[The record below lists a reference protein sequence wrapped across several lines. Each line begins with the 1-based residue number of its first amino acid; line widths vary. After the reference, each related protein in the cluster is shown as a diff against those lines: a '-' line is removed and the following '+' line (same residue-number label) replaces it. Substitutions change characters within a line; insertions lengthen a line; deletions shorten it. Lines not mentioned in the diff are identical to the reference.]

1 MNQSSVYIVV
11 GLAIVLIAIRY
22 IFAGKFS
29 NRVTKKVNTYHYGRK
44 DFLMSKSE
52 SDFLKILIE
61 TVSNN
66 YCVFFQVHLSAI
78 LDEKKVKGQNWDAA
92 FRHINGKSVDYV
104 ICDKFSIKP
113 LLAVELDDWSH
124 DAENRRERDLEVE
137 RILQEADLPIVRF
150 DKRNGINRDEIRR
163 QISEVLPNILQ
174 G

>member
-1 MNQSSVYIVV
+1 VNQLIYIVI
-11 GLAIVLIAIRY
+11 GLLAIVAIRY
-22 IFAGKFS
+22 IFSGKFS
-29 NRVTKKVNTYHYGRK
+29 SRATKKANSYHYGRR

-61 TVSNN
+61 TVSND
-66 YCVFFQVHLSAI
+66 YCVFPQVHLSAI
-78 LDEKKVKGQNWDAA
+78 LDEKKVKGQNWETA

-104 ICDKFSIKP
+104 ICDKLYIKP

-124 DAENRRERDLEVE
+124 DAENRRERDAEVE

-150 DKRNGINRDEIRR
+150 DKRKGINREEIRR
-163 QISEVLPNILQ
+163 RISEVLPNILQ